1 MNAAREKGEL
11 SGVLEGQGQCL
22 QYRETGEVGVY
33 SRTGKAALE
42 GERGGGGA
50 AVEASR
56 QNRMGKR
63 ESGGGGGSVAGRKQ
77 TITG

>member
-42 GERGGGGA
+42 GERGGG
-50 AVEASR
+50 
-56 QNRMGKR
+56 
-63 ESGGGGGSVAGRKQ
+63 SGGGFQAEPYGEA
-77 TITG
+77 

>member
-42 GERGGGGA
+42 GERGGGA